1 MRRLEAATT
10 WLFLKREYLTRV
22 RTRSFI
28 ISTLVLPV
36 LLAAMV
42 TLPALATGRT
52 VENFQALTHRPERM
66 VVVCADQSLA
76 SDVRDRLIAS
86 PRGSYTV
93 QISADLS
100 GAERARL
107 GREIAGGRLDAFLWL
122 DPSAVAARRVDLV
135 TANPED
141 YMLRGAVASAL
152 WWAITGRQ
160 LAGRGIASPD
170 VSGLLARVHVET
182 RAIGLRHPVTDTLR
196 AIAVV
201 TVLTTMMIIT
211 LLSYGVMVMRS
222 VMEEKNSRI
231 TEILLCYAS
240 AEEMMAGKIVG
251 VGAAGLTQITIW
263 AAIAAAT
270 AESSTLA
277 RQVLAQARIG
287 PAMVLGF
294 VIFYVLGY
302 TLYSSV
308 FAAVGA
314 AFNSQDE
321 AQQWNFIIVMPL
333 IAGSLMVTAVVSAP
347 SSFASVVM
355 SMLPIWS
362 PLLMYARIIV
372 SRPPV
377 WQVALSLA
385 LLVATVL
392 IAIEAC
398 ARIYRVGLLMYG
410 KRPTTA
416 EIMRW
421 LRYT

>member
-1 MRRLEAATT
+1 MRRLEGGTT

-28 ISTLVLPV
+28 VTTLVLPL
-36 LLAAMV
+36 LLAAMIG
-42 TLPALATGRT
+42 LPALVTGRA
-52 VENFQALTHRPERM
+52 VQNFQSLAHRHERL
-66 VVVCADQSLA
+66 VVVCADRALA
-76 SDVRDRLIAS
+76 SRVRDRLLAS
-86 PRGSYTV
+86 PHGTDTV
-93 QISADLS
+93 EISSDLS
-100 GAERARL
+100 VGEHLRL
-107 GREIAGGRLDAFLWL
+107 VDEVAAGRLDAFLWL
-122 DPSAVAARRVDLV
+122 DPAAIAARRVDLT
-135 TANPED
+135 TANPDD
-141 YMLRGAVASAL
+141 YFLRGAATSAL
-152 WWAITGRQ
+152 WWAIAEQQ
-160 LAGRGIASPD
+160 LANRGIPSPD
-170 VSGLLARVHVET
+170 ASHLLARVQVET
-182 RAIGLRHPVTDTLR
+182 RAIGARHPLTDTLR
-196 AIAVV
+196 AIAGV
-201 TVLTTMMIIT
+201 TVLTTVMIIT

-240 AEEMMAGKIVG
+240 AEEMMAGKIAG
-251 VGAAGLTQITIW
+251 VGAAGLTQIAIW

-270 AESSTLA
+270 AASSGLA
-277 RQVLAQARIG
+277 RKALVDARIG
-287 PAMVLGF
+287 PAMVIGF
-294 VIFYVLGY
+294 VVFYVLGY
-302 TLYSSV
+302 ALYSAV

-333 IAGSLMVTAVVSAP
+333 IAGSLMVTPVVSAP
-347 SSFASVVM
+347 SSLGSVVM

-372 SRPPV
+372 QPPPI
-377 WQVALSLA
+377 WQIALSLG

-410 KRPTTA
+410 KRPSA
-416 EIMRW
+416 REILRW